1 MAFYDLTVEEYA
13 EFYYNLYPDRK
24 PAGNSAIPIQAAR
37 IKQSQQTKNM
47 GLPVQAD
54 EDNPV
59 SDDEVDTDSFAPEVP
74 SYIYKVRNPE
84 APLSLIP
91 LDKISNRHDKEA
103 KLFGVF
109 CSEVQ
114 DRLNQCDSKL
124 KEWQLITEDYNNR
137 RLIPQLYDRLG
148 NRSER
153 SLRVWLV
160 RYQENNHDM
169 YALLHRGKNQQ
180 RGHKVTY
187 IEQNYLLNKLLGPNK
202 IKLGSA
208 ITSLKSAA
216 RLGLCESPTSVP
228 TLKRWVK
235 DWIASHPAEWAQARH
250 GSKFVA
256 EKIIKTILRDDS
268 ALNVGDVWVAD
279 GHTLAFDVIHPTT
292 GKPVRMTLILI
303 LDWASR
309 YPVGASL
316 AMTEDSQHI
325 LTAFRNGFL
334 NWGALPK
341 YVYLDN
347 GKAFKSKLFN
357 EQWEKHDLSTEL
369 GGIFPRLNIGVA
381 FAESYNAKA
390 KVIERFFKTM
400 QEQFERFMSTF
411 RGASIDDK
419 PATLMRNEKW
429 AQKLFAGTP
438 PTVEEAIQLIAFY
451 IRYYY
456 GESPH
461 LGLNGRTP
469 WQVFSSAPLPG
480 DRLVD
485 PSSLNFLMLIAERK
499 RVRSEGIRLD
509 HKLYWDRA
517 LVDQIGNPVIIRY
530 DYNDARWILVYDQHD
545 KFICQ
550 AEIRQTQHPFIQLAM
565 DKPKAHKE
573 LAKEY
578 NEIKKMQRDK
588 EHNTKLIIKTSKDVV
603 DELVK
608 PLESVASSLLEDNPT
623 FKNPPLIAAPD
634 KSKSPEAE
642 MERIEQL
649 IMSEIPERQDDL
661 DSIPTEPIAEIPT
674 YEDEDIVPE
683 GTLSET
689 TSFEEMLQIIGIK

>member
-1 MAFYDLTVEEYA
+1 MSVYDMTVEEYA
-13 EFYYNLYPDRK
+13 EFYYSLYPDRK
-24 PAGNSAIPIQAAR
+24 PGGNGSTNLPTTQQLLR
-37 IKQSQQTKNM
+37 QSSKKAE
-47 GLPVQAD
+47 LPAKTE

-59 SDDEVDTDSFAPEVP
+59 SEDEVDTDSSAPEVP

-84 APLSLIP
+84 KH
-91 LDKISNRHDKEA
+91 LDLTPKNKISNKHDKEA
-103 KLFGVF
+103 KLFGLF
-109 CSEVQ
+109 CTLVQ
-114 DRLNQCDSKL
+114 DRLSQCDSKL
-124 KEWQLITEDYNNR
+124 IEWQQITEDYNNR
-137 RLIPQLYDRLG
+137 RLAPQLYDLLG
-148 NRSER
+148 KRSER
-153 SLRVWLV
+153 SLRIWIE
-160 RYQENNHDM
+160 RYQEHNHDM
-169 YALLHRGKNQQ
+169 YALLHRGKDKQ
-180 RGHKVTY
+180 RGNKTTY
-187 IEQNYLLNKLLGPNK
+187 VERNFLLNALLTPNRVK
-202 IKLGSA
+202 IGSA
-208 ITSLKSAA
+208 ITSLKNAA
-216 RLGLCESPTSVP
+216 RLNCCESPSSVP
-228 TLKRWVK
+228 TLKRWIK
-235 DWIASHPAEWAQARH
+235 NWIAEHPAEWAQARH

-268 ALNVGDVWVAD
+268 VLNVGDVWVAD
-279 GHTLAFDVIHPTT
+279 GHTLAFDIIHPST

-316 AMTEDSQHI
+316 AVTEDSQHI

-357 EQWEKHDLSTEL
+357 EKWDSHDLSTEL

-429 AQKLFAGTP
+429 AQKLFTGTP
-438 PTVEEAIQLIAFY
+438 PTVEEAIQMIAFY

-461 LGLNGRTP
+461 LGLGGRTP
-469 WQVFSSAPLPG
+469 WQVFSSAPLQS

-578 NEIKKMQRDK
+578 NQIKKMQREK
-588 EHNTKLIIKTSKDVV
+588 EHNTKNFIKTSKEVV

-608 PLESVASSLLEDNPT
+608 PLESVASTLLEDNPT
-623 FKNPPLIAAPD
+623 FKHPPLIAAPD

-642 MERIEQL
+642 MERIEQI
-649 IMSEIPERQDDL
+649 IMAEMPDHRDEPDTR
-661 DSIPTEPIAEIPT
+661 PTEKPAEAPT
-674 YEDEDIVPE
+674 YDDEDIVPE
-683 GTLSET
+683 GSLSET
-689 TSFEEMLQIIGIK
+689 TSFEEMLNIIGIK

>member
-1 MAFYDLTVEEYA
+1 VE
-13 EFYYNLYPDRK
+13 
-24 PAGNSAIPIQAAR
+24 
-37 IKQSQQTKNM
+37 
-47 GLPVQAD
+47 
-54 EDNPV
+54 
-59 SDDEVDTDSFAPEVP
+59 
-74 SYIYKVRNPE
+74 
-84 APLSLIP
+84 
-91 LDKISNRHDKEA
+91 
-103 KLFGVF
+103 
-109 CSEVQ
+109 
-114 DRLNQCDSKL
+114 
-124 KEWQLITEDYNNR
+124 
-137 RLIPQLYDRLG
+137 
-148 NRSER
+148 
-153 SLRVWLV
+153 
-160 RYQENNHDM
+160 RYQEHNQDM
-169 YALLHRGKNQQ
+169 YALLHRGKDKQ
-180 RGHKVTY
+180 RGHKITY
-187 IEQNYLLNKLLGPNK
+187 VEQNFLLNALLTPNRVK
-202 IKLGSA
+202 IGSA
-208 ITSLKSAA
+208 ITSLKNAA
-216 RLGLCESPTSVP
+216 RLNCCESPSSIP
-228 TLKRWVK
+228 TLKRWIKNWV
-235 DWIASHPAEWAQARH
+235 AEHPAEWAQARH

-268 ALNVGDVWVAD
+268 VLNVGDVWVAD
-279 GHTLAFDVIHPTT
+279 GHTLAFDIIHPTT

-316 AMTEDSQHI
+316 AVTEDSQHI

-334 NWGALPK
+334 NWGALPQ

-357 EQWEKHDLSTEL
+357 EKWEKHDLSQEL

-429 AQKLFAGTP
+429 AQKLFTCTP
-438 PTVEEAIQLIAFY
+438 PTVEEAIQMIAFY

-461 LGLNGRTP
+461 LGLSGRTP

-485 PSSLNFLMLIAERK
+485 ASSLNFLMLIAERK

-578 NEIKKMQRDK
+578 NQIKKMQRDT
-588 EHNTKLIIKTSKDVV
+588 ESSTKQIIKTSKDVV
-603 DELVK
+603 DELVR
-608 PLESVASSLLEDNPT
+608 PLESVASTLLEDNPT
-623 FKNPPLIAAPD
+623 FKHPPLIAAPD

-642 MERIEQL
+642 MERIEQI
-649 IMSEIPERQDDL
+649 IMADIPDHQDEPDIQPIEPTAELSNYEDDDL
-661 DSIPTEPIAEIPT
+661 T
-674 YEDEDIVPE
+674 PE
-683 GTLSET
+683 GSLSET
-689 TSFEEMLQIIGIK
+689 TSFAEMLNIIGIK

>member
-1 MAFYDLTVEEYA
+1 MTVEEYA

-24 PAGNSAIPIQAAR
+24 PNGNTCPNIPTT
-37 IKQSQQTKNM
+37 QQLLRQTSKKAE
-47 GLPVQAD
+47 LPAKTEEV
-54 EDNPV
+54 NPV
-59 SDDEVDTDSFAPEVP
+59 SDNEVDTDYSTPEVP

-84 APLSLIP
+84 KRLDLTPK
-91 LDKISNRHDKEA
+91 DKISNKHDKEA
-103 KLFGVF
+103 KLFGLF
-109 CSEVQ
+109 CTLVQ

-124 KEWQLITEDYNNR
+124 LEWQLITEDYNNR
-137 RLIPQLYDRLG
+137 RLVPLLYDRLG

-153 SLRVWLV
+153 SLRIWVE
-160 RYQENNHDM
+160 RYQEHNQDM
-169 YALLHRGKNQQ
+169 YALLHRGKDKQ
-180 RGHKVTY
+180 RGHKITY
-187 IEQNYLLNKLLGPNK
+187 VEQNFLLNALLTPNRVK
-202 IKLGSA
+202 IGSA
-208 ITSLKSAA
+208 ITSLKNAA
-216 RLGLCESPTSVP
+216 RLNCCESPSSIP
-228 TLKRWVK
+228 TLKRWIKNWV
-235 DWIASHPAEWAQARH
+235 AEHPAEWAQARH

-268 ALNVGDVWVAD
+268 VLNVGDVWVAD
-279 GHTLAFDVIHPTT
+279 GHTLAFDIIHPTT

-316 AMTEDSQHI
+316 AVTEDSQHI

-334 NWGALPK
+334 NWGALPQ

-357 EQWEKHDLSTEL
+357 EKWEKHDLSQEL

-429 AQKLFAGTP
+429 AQKLFTCTP
-438 PTVEEAIQLIAFY
+438 PTVEEAIQMIAFY

-461 LGLNGRTP
+461 LGLSGRTP

-485 PSSLNFLMLIAERK
+485 ASSLNFLMLIAERK

-578 NEIKKMQRDK
+578 NQIKKMQRDT
-588 EHNTKLIIKTSKDVV
+588 ESSTKQIIKTSKDVV
-603 DELVK
+603 DELVR
-608 PLESVASSLLEDNPT
+608 PLESVASTLLEDNPT
-623 FKNPPLIAAPD
+623 FKHPPLIAAPD

-642 MERIEQL
+642 MERIEQI
-649 IMSEIPERQDDL
+649 IMADIPDHQDEPDIQPIEPTAELSNYEDDDL
-661 DSIPTEPIAEIPT
+661 T
-674 YEDEDIVPE
+674 PE
-683 GTLSET
+683 GSLSET
-689 TSFEEMLQIIGIK
+689 TSFAEMLNIIGIK